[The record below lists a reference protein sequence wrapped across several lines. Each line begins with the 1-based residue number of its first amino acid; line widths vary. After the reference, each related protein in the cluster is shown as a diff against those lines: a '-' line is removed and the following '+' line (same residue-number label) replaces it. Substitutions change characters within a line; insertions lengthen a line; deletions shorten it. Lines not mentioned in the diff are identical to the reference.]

1 MLDDGSI
8 IVQSTNTSIYV
19 YTYDGSNNLELVNQ
33 INGFTMN
40 SQSVSLN
47 KKIFVASSNK
57 SDILIYEIVPTQQIS
72 SS

>member
-57 SDILIYEIVPTQQIS
+57 SDILIYEIVPT
-72 SS
+72 